1 MSDMLSTKPK
11 LAYWR
16 DHFTVLSVQRLK
28 VSRTGEEVF
37 RLNLFCKGRQIPVFL
52 REAKVPCG
60 GAPLPG
66 ERIAAQLRILNY
78 PQQPHMMIQ
87 SMERI

>member
-1 MSDMLSTKPK
+1 MPDMPSIKPR

-16 DHFTVLSVQRLK
+16 DQFTVLSVQRLE
-28 VSRTGEEVF
+28 VSRTGEKVF
-37 RLNLFCKGRQIPVFL
+37 RLFLFCKGRQIPVFL
-52 REAKVPCG
+52 REAKVPCS

-78 PQQPHMMIQ
+78 PQQPHMMVQ